1 MERCCGNGWL
11 WQSWFGS
18 MLYIL
23 YKRQVRFGQL
33 KETGIQ
39 WRRVR
44 PVSTHQKTLF
54 VKMQHLKIYP
64 KFYERLCTN
73 VVFSLKKKHFLLENT
88 ILLLRNFMPFNDP
101 NKSIDELMGEICIHL
116 FKITPIYDETKDD
129 ISSQRL
135 WKYLPWMKVERSKI
149 VFMLLKL

>member
-1 MERCCGNGWL
+1 
-11 WQSWFGS
+11 
-18 MLYIL
+18 
-23 YKRQVRFGQL
+23 
-33 KETGIQ
+33 
-39 WRRVR
+39 
-44 PVSTHQKTLF
+44 
-54 VKMQHLKIYP
+54 
-64 KFYERLCTN
+64 
-73 VVFSLKKKHFLLENT
+73 
-88 ILLLRNFMPFNDP
+88 MPFNDP